1 MYRFE
6 RMRFIKIFALLLG
19 FLVWASSA
27 WAQGVTVIRD
37 AEIEHSVRTFATPLF
52 QAAGLNPNTLE
63 IFLIED
69 DTLNAFV
76 VPGGKMFLNTGLIL
90 RTEEPTQLM
99 GVIAHE
105 TGHIASGHTF
115 SRGDQ
120 MRNAMIKAIAG
131 ALLGLGAGLATGDS
145 DAAAAGTIIG
155 QDMALRGLLS
165 FTRGQEN
172 SADQAAINY
181 MRHAGYSPQ
190 GLLDFMKIMEDQE
203 ALMSSNQE
211 PYMRTHPMTRDRIR
225 ALEQAVREH
234 PAEAGGIEPELAR
247 MHARMRA
254 KLSGFLESER
264 RVQRRYPES
273 DTSVAARYARAISD
287 YRNGRLDSA
296 LERMGALIDE
306 HPNDA
311 FFHEMRGQMLME
323 YGRLEEALPDYR
335 TATELLPEEPLIRL
349 SLAQLQVQLDR
360 PEMDQAALDNLAK
373 VRTREDDNPTAWRL
387 TAIAHGRQG
396 DTGRA
401 ALALA
406 EMNYARGEWSE
417 AVGQA
422 ERAKKLLDNSTP
434 AWLRASDLSEAAS
447 RRADERN

>member
-1 MYRFE
+1 
-6 RMRFIKIFALLLG
+6 MRFIKIFALLLG
-19 FLVWASSA
+19 LLVWASSTA
-27 WAQGVTVIRD
+27 WAQGITVIRD

-76 VPGGKMFLNTGLIL
+76 VPGGRMFLHTGLIL
-90 RTEEPTQLM
+90 RTDDPTELM

-105 TGHIASGHTF
+105 TGHIAAGHTF

-120 MRNAMIKAIAG
+120 IRNATLKAIAG

-145 DAAAAGTIIG
+145 GAAAAGSIIG

-172 SADQAAINY
+172 AADQAAIRY
-181 MRHAGYSPQ
+181 MRSAGYSPQ
-190 GLLDFMKIMEDQE
+190 GLLDFMQVMEDQE

-211 PYMRTHPMTRDRIR
+211 PYLRTHPMTRDRVR
-225 ALEQAVREH
+225 ALEQAVQDH
-234 PAEAGGIEPELAR
+234 SGEAGNIDPELTR

-264 RVQRRYPES
+264 KVQRRYPES
-273 DTSVAARYARAISD
+273 DTSVPARYARAISD
-287 YRNGRLDSA
+287 YRNGRLERALEGMSA
-296 LERMGALIDE
+296 LIEE
-306 HPNDA
+306 HPKDA

-323 YGRLEEALPDYR
+323 HGRLEEALPAYR
-335 TATELLPEEPLIRL
+335 TATQLLPEEPLVRL
-349 SLAQLQVQLDR
+349 ALAQVQVHLDR
-360 PEMDQAALDNLAK
+360 PEMDQAALENLAK
-373 VRTREDDNPTAWRL
+373 VRAREDDNPTAWRL
-387 TAIAHGRQG
+387 TAIAQGRQG
-396 DTGRA
+396 DKGRA
-401 ALALA
+401 ALALS
-406 EMNYARGEWSE
+406 EMNYARGEWRE

-422 ERAKKLLDNSTP
+422 ERAKKLLDNSTA

-447 RRADERN
+447 RRAEERE